1 MNLRNIYDSRRI
13 WKMVLLAMSLVLVSV
28 FIYFS
33 NSLVKDLAKQERERM
48 QIWADATREMVTST
62 DADVDFL
69 LSIIQGN
76 HNIPVLLVDDKN
88 NIIEQRNF
96 KLPEP
101 NDSLKM
107 IDEYTAINK
116 QFLQK
121 KLNKL
126 RKTTNNIEIKI
137 DDSTHQVLYYEDSD
151 VLRRLAYYPY
161 IQLAVMLLFIAI
173 AYFALISVK
182 KAEQNRVW
190 VGLSKETAHQLGT
203 PISSLM
209 AWTQMLESMGIDKEI
224 INDMDTDVH
233 RLSVIADRFSK
244 IGSMPDK
251 ELTFINEAVESSLN
265 YMRTRIPKHVTLTVH
280 TDDEKNCG
288 VMLCQPL
295 FEWVMENLTKNAV
308 DAMSGEGRIDIV
320 VTSDAQHAHLY
331 VKDTGKGIARKNFK
345 NVFNP
350 GFTTKKRGWG
360 LGLTLVKRIIEE
372 YHNGKIYVKDSEM
385 GKGTTFAIEIVATT
399 LVSISSRPKGNSWWM
414 LVVVMAFSSS
424 YTVPA
429 STSCTFAIFSLPM
442 CTPITSWV

>member
-1 MNLRNIYDSRRI
+1 MLGAIALIFYLDWLIYRDFYLNLHSQFCLSMNLRNIYDSRRI
-13 WKMVLLAMSLVLVSV
+13 WKMVLLAVSLILVGV
-28 FIYFS
+28 FIYIS
-33 NSLVKDLAKQERERM
+33 NRLVKDLAKQERERM
-48 QIWADATREMVTST
+48 EIWADATRELTTST
-62 DADVDFL
+62 DTDVDFL
-69 LSIIQGN
+69 FRIIQGN
-76 HNIPVLLVDDKN
+76 RNIPVLLVDEQG

-101 NDSLKM
+101 ADTAKM
-107 IDEYTAINK
+107 ISEYSAINK
-116 QFLQK
+116 KFLDEKFK
-121 KLNKL
+121 KLSNS
-126 RKTTNNIEIKI
+126 TNCIEIRI
-137 DDSTHQVLYYEDSD
+137 DDSTKQMLYYEDSD
-151 VLRRLAYYPY
+151 LLRRLAYYPY
-161 IQLAVMLLFIAI
+161 IQLAVMLLFLGI

-209 AWTQMLESMGIDKEI
+209 AWTQMLESMGVDKDI
-224 INDMDTDVH
+224 ITDMDTDVH

-251 ELTFINEAVESSLN
+251 ELTFINETVESSLT
-265 YMRTRIPKHVTLTVH
+265 YMRTRIPKHVALTVH
-280 TDDEKNCG
+280 TQDDTNCG

-308 DAMSGEGRIDIV
+308 DAMSGQGRIDIV

-372 YHNGKIYVKDSEM
+372 YHGGKIFVKESEV
-385 GKGTTFAIEIVATT
+385 GKGTTFAIEIPRV
-399 LVSISSRPKGNSWWM
+399 KG
-414 LVVVMAFSSS
+414 
-424 YTVPA
+424 
-429 STSCTFAIFSLPM
+429 
-442 CTPITSWV
+442 